1 MEGFVLLGVMGIG
14 FALFVV
20 GYLINF
26 IEEATPEDLQ
36 KAMILLPRNRE
47 AYLDQRREATE
58 KV

>member
-47 AYLDQRREATE
+47 AYLDQRRGATE